1 MNTFNQML
9 INLYL
14 DWVNNFL
21 SYEGFSEYYNLSLEF
36 SKELIKEGKRLHEL
50 NLEYLRKD

>member
-1 MNTFNQML
+1 MNAFNQML

-21 SYEGFSEYYNLSLEF
+21 SYEGFSEYYNLSFEA
-36 SKELIKEGKRLHEL
+36 SKAIIKEGKRLHEL
-50 NLEYLRKD
+50 NLEYKIIK